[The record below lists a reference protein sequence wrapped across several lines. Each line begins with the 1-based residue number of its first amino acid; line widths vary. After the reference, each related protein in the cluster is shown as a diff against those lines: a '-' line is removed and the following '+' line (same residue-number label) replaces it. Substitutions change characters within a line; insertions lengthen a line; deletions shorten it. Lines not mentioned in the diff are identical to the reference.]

1 MLWNVDKDV
10 SKLFPSS
17 ERSSDRPHR
26 HSTAGDAKTV
36 SSQLTACISEAQN
49 KAKCNCFAQYG
60 KTIGSNCA
68 TPQERMK
75 RPQSSHFQEV
85 CGEWDFLARQKIVLQ
100 LSCTW
105 SKRHRIIEPTYKY
118 LVGFFTAY
126 LGRDFLSDYL
136 VREHFGTYYVCDSYG
151 KAMRMT
157 KSFCFL

>member
-10 SKLFPSS
+10 SKLFSSS
-17 ERSSDRPHR
+17 ERSSDPPHR

-75 RPQSSHFQEV
+75 RLQNGHFQEV
-85 CGEWDFLARQKIVLQ
+85 CGE
-100 LSCTW
+100 
-105 SKRHRIIEPTYKY
+105 
-118 LVGFFTAY
+118 
-126 LGRDFLSDYL
+126 
-136 VREHFGTYYVCDSYG
+136 
-151 KAMRMT
+151 
-157 KSFCFL
+157 